1 MMKPFARHA
10 TMSNK
15 HWGRPRT
22 VPSLTSPLRQEVRP
36 HVR

>member
-1 MMKPFARHA
+1 MKSAAEHA
-10 TMSNK
+10 TMPNQ

-22 VPSLTSPLRQEVRP
+22 APSLPSPLRQEVRP

>member
-1 MMKPFARHA
+1 MEFSPEHA

-15 HWGRPRT
+15 HWGPALA

>member
-1 MMKPFARHA
+1 MMKFAAEHA

-15 HWGRPRT
+15 HWGRPT
-22 VPSLTSPLRQEVRP
+22 AASSLNSPLRQEVRP

>member
-1 MMKPFARHA
+1 MMKSAAEHA

-15 HWGRPRT
+15 HWGRARAG
-22 VPSLTSPLRQEVRP
+22 PSLTSPLRQEVRP

>member
-1 MMKPFARHA
+1 MISTAEHA

-15 HWGRPRT
+15 HWGRLLT
-22 VPSLTSPLRQEVRP
+22 VPSLISPLRQEVRP

>member
-1 MMKPFARHA
+1 MTNFAGRHV

-15 HWGRPRT
+15 HWGRPDVT
-22 VPSLTSPLRQEVRP
+22 PSLTSPLRQEERP

>member
-1 MMKPFARHA
+1 MMKSAAKHA

-15 HWGRPRT
+15 HWGRPHAA
-22 VPSLTSPLRQEVRP
+22 PSLTSPLRQEVRS

>member
-1 MMKPFARHA
+1 MMKSAAEHA

-15 HWGRPRT
+15 HWGWPRT
-22 VPSLTSPLRQEVRP
+22 APSLTLPLRQEVRS

>member
-1 MMKPFARHA
+1 MMKRAAEHA

-15 HWGRPRT
+15 HWGRARA

>member
-1 MMKPFARHA
+1 MELAPEHA

-15 HWGRPRT
+15 HWGPARAT
-22 VPSLTSPLRQEVRP
+22 PSLILPLRQEVRP

>member
-1 MMKPFARHA
+1 MMKSAAEHA

-15 HWGRPRT
+15 HWGRLHT
-22 VPSLTSPLRQEVRP
+22 GPSLTSPLRQEVGS

>member
-1 MMKPFARHA
+1 MMKSAAEHA

-15 HWGRPRT
+15 HWGWPRT
-22 VPSLTSPLRQEVRP
+22 APSLTSPLRQEVRS

>member
-1 MMKPFARHA
+1 MMIFTAGHA

>member
-1 MMKPFARHA
+1 MKNAAGHA

-15 HWGRPRT
+15 HWGRLRT
-22 VPSLTSPLRQEVRP
+22 VPSLNSPLRQEVRP

>member
-1 MMKPFARHA
+1 MEFAAKHA

-15 HWGRPRT
+15 HWGRICPR
-22 VPSLTSPLRQEVRP
+22 PSLTLPLRQEVRP

>member
-1 MMKPFARHA
+1 MKFTAEHA

-15 HWGRPRT
+15 HWGRPRAA
-22 VPSLTSPLRQEVRP
+22 PSLTSPLRQEVRS

>member
-1 MMKPFARHA
+1 MMKSAAKHA

-22 VPSLTSPLRQEVRP
+22 APSLTSPLRQEVRS